1 MSEGINVRITG
12 KLRSFV
18 ESQVGEAGVY
28 ESVSEY
34 VRSLIRQDFD
44 KSEAEKWNL
53 LYRELAP
60 GMNAPD
66 SEFVDSTAEDIKAA
80 ARRSKKRN
88 AL

>member
-34 VRSLIRQDFD
+34 VRSLIRQDFE
-44 KSEAEKWNL
+44 KSEAEKWSL

-66 SEFVDSTAEDIKAA
+66 SEFVDSTPEKVIAV

-88 AL
+88 TL